1 MTRKQVGLALSGG
14 VMRGAAH
21 VGVIMALEQAGIPID
36 YVAGVSAG
44 SIVGSLF
51 CAGLSTA
58 RMVELSAELRW
69 RTIAS
74 PVWPREGLVSFAK
87 LARWLIRIIGDR
99 SFDELSIPFAAGVT
113 DLETGAP
120 VVLRDGKVAVAVHAS
135 CAVPGFVV
143 PIRHQG
149 RLLGDGGISFNL
161 PAAAVRAMGADY
173 VIGVDLMQPKLRQ
186 HGGPLRYGLTALE
199 VMIERSGG
207 GLDSVDCLIT
217 PELAG
222 FTYFDGGRF
231 EDLLPLGQRA
241 AAAQLDTL
249 RAALREPAAA
259 VLPPDTPQSS
269 VR

>member
-99 SFDELSIPFAAGVT
+99 SFDELSILFAAGGP

-120 VVLRDGKVAVAVHAS
+120 VVIRDGTAAMVVPAR
-135 CAVPGFVV
+135 CAVPKNSFAIGAVS
-143 PIRHQG
+143 RGEQG
-149 RLLGDGGISFNL
+149 LGN
-161 PAAAVRAMGADY
+161 R
-173 VIGVDLMQPKLRQ
+173 
-186 HGGPLRYGLTALE
+186 T
-199 VMIERSGG
+199 
-207 GLDSVDCLIT
+207 
-217 PELAG
+217 
-222 FTYFDGGRF
+222 
-231 EDLLPLGQRA
+231 
-241 AAAQLDTL
+241 
-249 RAALREPAAA
+249 RAALRCRDYFRPVPLRDRRGFDVGPATQTRRAT
-259 VLPPDTPQSS
+259 VLWPHRVGSDD
-269 VR
+269 